1 MKKLRLF
8 HSLQRTDRKI
18 SERGFTL
25 IEFLLASAIMLVIV
39 LGILSLYMDSN
50 RVAVDQQQFTEV
62 QHNVRAAM
70 YFVSRDLRS
79 LGAGL
84 PEEFA
89 GHYLQG
95 VNNDPNQGSHAFQT
109 DRLTIFGNSDPLR
122 LQIQSYDPGTGTLTI
137 EPNEFLFYPYTA
149 TSYPSDPLGYI
160 NRIVLILPNAS
171 LNNVNG
177 ELAQITGVDLVGNQI
192 NFTTLNVTLPNL
204 LQPGG
209 ASNDYVA
216 GSVHFVE
223 LKTYW
228 LDVDG
233 SYSGLSAGT
242 NGYLGEPGVMYVSR
256 LNLAT
261 SSIEHQPLA
270 GNIEDLQFQYHG
282 DLNAD
287 ELLDD
292 NNSNNLIDAGDFLN
306 WDDLMMWTDVPVVVS
321 GIRRIRIFIL
331 GRTENP
337 FVSIGSEVPVSAQ
350 YIYGKPAIADSPQGS
365 QADKHKRFL
374 LDTTSN
380 VRNMSLNVYNY
391 AAFGKI

>member
-1 MKKLRLF
+1 MKTIKPCHF
-8 HSLQRTDRKI
+8 TQRNNRKI

-25 IEFLLASAIMLVIV
+25 IEFLISAAIMLVVI

-50 RVAVDQQQFTEV
+50 RVSVDQQQFTDT

-70 YFVSRDLRS
+70 YFVSRDFRS

-95 VNNDPNQGSHAFQT
+95 INNDPNQASHTFQT
-109 DRLTIFGNSDPLR
+109 DRLTILGNADPLR
-122 LQIQSYDPGTGTLTI
+122 LQIQSYSPGTGTLVI
-137 EPNEFLFYPYTA
+137 EPNEFLINPYTA
-149 TSYPSDPLGYI
+149 TSYPADPLGYI

-177 ELAQITGVDLVGNQI
+177 ELAQITGVDLIGNQI
-192 NFTTLNVTLPNL
+192 SFTTINVTLPNL

-209 ASNDYVA
+209 ASSEYVG
-216 GSVHFVE
+216 GSVHFIE

-233 SYSGLSAGT
+233 SYTGLSAGT
-242 NGYLGEPGVMYVSR
+242 DGYLGEPGIMYVSR
-256 LNLAT
+256 LNPAT
-261 SSIEHQPLA
+261 ATIEHQPLA

-282 DLNAD
+282 DLDGD
-287 ELLDD
+287 EQLDD
-292 NNSNNLIDAGDFLN
+292 NNSNSLIDMGDFLN
-306 WDDLMMWTDVPVVVS
+306 WDDLRMWTDDPVVVA

-337 FVSIGSEVPVSAQ
+337 AVSIGGKVPVSAQ
-350 YIYGKPAIADSPQGS
+350 YIYGKPAIADSPQGA
-365 QADKHKRFL
+365 QADKHRRFL